1 MRGLVSVVI
10 PVRNGARY
18 LGEAIESV
26 LDQKRQGMEVIVV
39 DNGSTDGSPSVA
51 ESFGSPVRLI
61 HERVRGAAHA
71 RNSGVSLAGGEF
83 LAFQD
88 ADDLWARGK
97 LERQIN
103 ELDARQDL
111 DMVFTHGENFL
122 SPELT
127 EEQRRA
133 VSFRRGAGPF
143 ILPSAMVARRESF
156 LRAGPLPDLR
166 EGEFIAWY
174 GMALSMGLR
183 SGVIPE
189 TLIYRRV
196 HLANS
201 TRLAPNPR
209 DLLQAA
215 KMVLDHR
222 RGTKRE
228 EG

>member
-1 MRGLVSVVI
+1 
-10 PVRNGARY
+10 
-18 LGEAIESV
+18 
-26 LDQKRQGMEVIVV
+26 
-39 DNGSTDGSPSVA
+39 
-51 ESFGSPVRLI
+51 
-61 HERVRGAAHA
+61 
-71 RNSGVSLAGGEF
+71 
-83 LAFQD
+83 
-88 ADDLWARGK
+88 
-97 LERQIN
+97 
-103 ELDARQDL
+103 
-111 DMVFTHGENFL
+111 
-122 SPELT
+122 
-127 EEQRRA
+127 
-133 VSFRRGAGPF
+133 
-143 ILPSAMVARRESF
+143 MVARRESF
-156 LRAGPLPDLR
+156 LRAGPLPDLQ

-174 GMALSMGLR
+174 GMALSKGLR